1 MADKK
6 RIREKRTPK
15 EFLSYDELPEFMTV
29 NDVADVLRISVAS
42 AYTLTDQ
49 EDFPLLLLNCQRRV
63 NKERFIEWLKGRERI
78 PNA

>member
-1 MADKK
+1 MATKE
-6 RIREKRTPK
+6 RIREKRVPR

-42 AYTLTDQ
+42 AYTLTEQ
-49 EDFPLLLLNCQRRV
+49 EGFPLLLLNCQRRV
-63 NKERFIEWLKGRERI
+63 KKESFIEWLKGRERK